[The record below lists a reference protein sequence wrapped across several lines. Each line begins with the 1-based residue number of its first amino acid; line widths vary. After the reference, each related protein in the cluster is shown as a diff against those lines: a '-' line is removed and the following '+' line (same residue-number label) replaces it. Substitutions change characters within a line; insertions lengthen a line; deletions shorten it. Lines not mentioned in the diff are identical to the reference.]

1 LHDSVVCKKMSQSTE
16 TRLIDRL
23 LASLRA
29 KRFQAV
35 VDEAFAAAPEIARDP
50 RIAHITAASLAQL
63 GRLHD
68 ARAVL
73 STHASDAA
81 AEPPILLLASQIE
94 SDLGDHLAAFNSL
107 LRLNERDPLNA
118 AWWLKF
124 AGAAIAARRPEAAL
138 RTADVHAL
146 LRAQNAEHAL
156 AYATLLVHAHRHD
169 DALIEFERLLA
180 FAPQHTLA
188 RSMYAEFVLKEFPR
202 ESHELLVANGVLQFG
217 DTLSSATVR
226 AMLSVPALYRSD
238 EDAARWRANFMAAA
252 RELTERACLD
262 TFDESA
268 RWTSLDLTP
277 YFVAFHD
284 ADVTALQ
291 LAWGDFVESLIA
303 PLRRGLAGAN
313 APRRSVRRIG
323 IVSNRLTD
331 SSAGRFFNDWIALLR
346 DAGFHINL
354 YALGSKDAITDQ
366 LAAQYQLAHIATDD
380 VSQLKTL
387 GALISRDENDA
398 LLFPEPQGSPLT
410 VAIAAL
416 KLAPIQCAAFG
427 NPLTTGLPFMDY
439 FFVPDAAEVEC
450 PAPFYRETVVR
461 LAGVGA
467 SITRAGPP
475 PDVSREQLSFLP
487 HEKIYLVNQQLQKWT
502 PSFVAAVLS
511 ILKSDRLGKLVYFDP
526 GHPVSSRAF
535 QRELRQRFTETGLDY
550 AQRTQRIPMVDRS
563 VFLAVN
569 AAADVVLDTFGYAG
583 GATTVDSL
591 SVGVPL
597 ISLEGKWL
605 RGRQSAGIL
614 RSLGL
619 ERFIV
624 QSEAAFVEAALS
636 IDVARGKLLREDS
649 AKQWW
654 GECAR
659 RAAALKQSEPMV
671 RGVFRDVAAFFQ
683 TLR

>member
-1 LHDSVVCKKMSQSTE
+1 MSQSTE
-16 TRLIDRL
+16 PRLIDRL
-23 LASLRA
+23 LALMRA
-29 KRFQAV
+29 QRFQAV
-35 VDEAFAAAPEIARDP
+35 VDEAMSVAPEIARHP
-50 RIAHITAASLAQL
+50 RVAHITAASLAQL
-63 GRLHD
+63 GRLRD

-73 STHASDAA
+73 NSHASVST
-81 AEPPILLLASQIE
+81 AEPPVLLLAGQIE
-94 SDLGDHLAAFNSL
+94 SDLGDHVAAFNLL
-107 LRLNERDPLNA
+107 LRLNERDPFNA
-118 AWWLKF
+118 AWWLRF
-124 AGAAIAARRPEAAL
+124 ANAAIAARRPEAAL

-146 LRAQNAEHAL
+146 LRGQHADHAL

-169 DALIEFERLLA
+169 EALIEFERLLS
-180 FAPQHTLA
+180 FAPQHALA

-202 ESHELLVANGVLQFG
+202 ESHELLVDKRVLQFG
-217 DTLSSATVR
+217 NAMSSATVR
-226 AMLSVPALYRSD
+226 AMLSVPALYRTN
-238 EDAARWRANFMAAA
+238 EDASQWRGNFIAAA
-252 RELTERACLD
+252 RELTEHARLD
-262 TFDESA
+262 TLDESA

-284 ADVTALQ
+284 ADVTASQ
-291 LAWGDFVESLIA
+291 FAWGDFVESLIA
-303 PLRRGLAGAN
+303 PLRRGFACAN
-313 APRRSVRRIG
+313 APRRRVQRIG

-331 SSAGRFFNDWIALLR
+331 SSAGRFFNDWIALLHA
-346 DAGFHINL
+346 AGFHINL
-354 YALGSKDAITDQ
+354 YALGPKDATTDR
-366 LAAQYQLAHIATDD
+366 LAAQHQLAHIATDD

-387 GALISRDENDA
+387 VSLVARDENDA

-410 VAIAAL
+410 VAISAL

-439 FFVPDAAEVEC
+439 FFVPDAAEVES
-450 PAPFYRETVVR
+450 PAQFYRETVIR

-467 SITRAGPP
+467 SITRAPAPP
-475 PDVSREQLSFLP
+475 PVSREQLGFAP

-502 PSFVAAVLS
+502 PSFVDAVLS
-511 ILKSDRLGKLVYFDP
+511 ILKSDRLAKLVYFDP
-526 GHPVSSRAF
+526 GHPTSSRAF
-535 QRELRQRFTETGLDY
+535 QRELRQRFIEAGLHY

-597 ISLEGKWL
+597 ISLEGNWL

-614 RSLGL
+614 RSMGL

-624 QSEAAFVEAALS
+624 QSKAQFVDAALS
-636 IDVARGKLLREDS
+636 IEVARGSPSRADN
-649 AKQWW
+649 ATQWW
-654 GECAR
+654 LDFDR
-659 RAAALKQSEPMV
+659 RADAVKQSEPTSG
-671 RGVFRDVAAFFQ
+671 GVYRDVAAFFE